1 MARRPHPNQLDL
13 FATVTEPTPEPAE
26 TGVRQPDRRDD
37 EITPFVDASIMGV
50 VPGRTPMDVALIEA
64 GLANFYSLS
73 MGYSLR
79 DETMPFTP
87 RSIAF
92 PVTLRRDRA
101 GRPYLFLSTPACA
114 DLPYVRR
121 VEEVTA
127 LKAVWSPDH
136 GAAHGGMWHHAID
149 LANDAG
155 WERLAGSLEHT
166 VISYVLQAVALKL
179 FWGEL
184 SVGNARALLERIGV
198 PEPADAR
205 PAILGSW
212 AKPFGASVTNNY
224 PHGWGS
230 VRAIELGWATPKRKK
245 GKREIEAAF
254 TEAGLAA
261 IAEARASK
269 IAA

>member
-13 FATVTEPTPEPAE
+13 FASVTEPTPEPAE
-26 TGVRQPDRRDD
+26 TVVRQPDRRDD

-50 VPGRTPMDVALIEA
+50 VPGRTPMDAALIEA
-64 GLANFYSLS
+64 GLANLYSLS
-73 MGYSLR
+73 MGYALR
-79 DETMPFTP
+79 DMTVPFAP

-92 PVTLRRDRA
+92 PVTLRRDRG

-121 VEEVTA
+121 VEEVTG
-127 LKAVWSPDH
+127 LKAVWAPSNCD
-136 GAAHGGMWHHAID
+136 GGMWHHAID
-149 LANDAG
+149 LATDAG
-155 WERLAGSLEHT
+155 WERLAGSMEHT
-166 VISYVLQAVALKL
+166 KISHVLHAVGLNV

-184 SVGNARALLERIGV
+184 SVGNARALLERIGE

-224 PHGWGS
+224 LHGWGS
-230 VRAIELGWATPKRKK
+230 VRAIELGWATPKCMK